1 MMYTQIIFIIGGALA
16 LIGSHVFF
24 KKRPVIENTID
35 NVIEKV
41 VESTTS
47 IDLSSANKTLDNLV
61 DAVEKNMNIDEVSE
75 KK

>member
-61 DAVEKNMNIDEVSE
+61 DAVEKNIDAKSE
-75 KK
+75 NK

>member
-35 NVIEKV
+35 HVIEKV

-47 IDLSSANKTLDNLV
+47 IDLSSANKTLDDLV
-61 DAVEKNMNIDEVSE
+61 DAVEIKIDDQNEN
-75 KK
+75 K